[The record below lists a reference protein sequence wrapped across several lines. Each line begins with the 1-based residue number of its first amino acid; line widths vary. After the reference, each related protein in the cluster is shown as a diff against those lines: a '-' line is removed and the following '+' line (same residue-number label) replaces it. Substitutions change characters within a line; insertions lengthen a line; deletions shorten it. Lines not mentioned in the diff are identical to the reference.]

1 MWISASQHPVSPV
14 SALQTS
20 HSLRSSTCDV
30 SSNDYELQCELCCAA
45 PGVRSQEPGVVS
57 IRRWVAVSVAA
68 CLLFTLNININIAQ
82 LRSTAR

>member
-1 MWISASQHPVSPV
+1 MWISPSPHSVSPV

-45 PGVRSQEPGVVS
+45 PVARSQEQELLVS
-57 IRRWVAVSVAA
+57 GGGWRWRPVY
-68 CLLFTLNININIAQ
+68 CLG
-82 LRSTAR
+82 